1 MGSKSNLKNYL
12 QKYRWNNMTQYV
24 KIPKERVGVIIGPK
38 GETKKFIEDKTACQ
52 LDIDSESGKIDVT
65 CEGDSLKEF
74 RILETLKA
82 IGRGFSPEKALD
94 ILEDDMLMLEVIELS
109 DVANTPKEL
118 QRIKGR
124 IIGRS
129 GRTRELAETLIN
141 VKISV
146 YGKTVSILGYPEQNT
161 IIRTAIK
168 MLLDGAT
175 HGAVYKFLEKK
186 HQELMQ
192 SRLDSIEF
200 Y

>member
-1 MGSKSNLKNYL
+1 
-12 QKYRWNNMTQYV
+12 MTQYV
-24 KIPKERVGVIIGPK
+24 KIPKERVGVVIGPK
-38 GETKKFIEDKTACQ
+38 GETKTFLEDKTACQ
-52 LDIDSESGKIDVT
+52 LDIDSDSGKIDVT
-65 CEGDSLKEF
+65 CEDDPLKEF
-74 RILETLKA
+74 RILDTLKA
-82 IGRGFSPEKALD
+82 IGRGFSPEKSFQLLD
-94 ILEDDMLMLEVIELS
+94 DDMLMLEVIDLS
-109 DVANTPKEL
+109 DVATTPKEL
-118 QRIKGR
+118 QRVKGR

-186 HQELMQ
+186 HQELLQ
-192 SRLDSIEF
+192 TQLDSIE
-200 Y
+200 YH

>member
-1 MGSKSNLKNYL
+1 
-12 QKYRWNNMTQYV
+12 
-24 KIPKERVGVIIGPK
+24 
-38 GETKKFIEDKTACQ
+38 
-52 LDIDSESGKIDVT
+52 LDIDSDSGKIDVT

-74 RILETLKA
+74 RILETIKA
-82 IGRGFSPEKALD
+82 IGRGFSPGKALEL
-94 ILEDDMLMLEVIELS
+94 LEDEMLMLEIMDLS
-109 DVANTPKEL
+109 DVATTPKEL

-124 IIGRS
+124 VIGRN

-175 HGAVYKFLEKK
+175 HGVVYKFLEKK
-186 HQELMQ
+186 HQELLQ
-192 SRLDSIEF
+192 SQLDSIDF

>member
-1 MGSKSNLKNYL
+1 
-12 QKYRWNNMTQYV
+12 MTQYV
-24 KIPKERVGVIIGPK
+24 KIPKERIGVIIGPK
-38 GETKKFIEDKTACQ
+38 GETKKFIEEKISCH
-52 LDIDSESGKIDVT
+52 LEIDSESGKVDVT
-65 CEGDSLKEF
+65 CEGDPLKEF
-74 RILETLKA
+74 RILEALKA
-82 IGRGFSPEKALD
+82 IGRGFSPEKALE
-94 ILEDDMLMLEVIELS
+94 ILDDEMLMLEVIDLS
-109 DVANTPKEL
+109 DVASTPKEL

-124 IIGRS
+124 IIGRN

-186 HQELMQ
+186 HQELLRSQ
-192 SRLDSIEF
+192 LDSIDL

>member
-1 MGSKSNLKNYL
+1 
-12 QKYRWNNMTQYV
+12 MTQYV
-24 KIPKERVGVIIGPK
+24 KIPKDRIGVIIGPK

-52 LDIDSESGKIDVT
+52 MEIDSEDEKIDVT
-65 CEGDSLKEF
+65 CEEDSLKEF
-74 RILETLKA
+74 RVIETIKA
-82 IGRGFSPEKALD
+82 IGRGFSPENALRL
-94 ILEDDMLMLEVIELS
+94 LEDEMLMLEVIDLS
-109 DVANTPKEL
+109 DVATTPKEL

-124 IIGRS
+124 IIGRN

-161 IIRTAIK
+161 IVRTAVR

-186 HQELMQ
+186 HQELLR
-192 SRLDSIEF
+192 SRLDSIDL

>member
-1 MGSKSNLKNYL
+1 
-12 QKYRWNNMTQYV
+12 MTQYV
-24 KIPKERVGVIIGPK
+24 KIPQERVGVIIGPK
-38 GETKKFIEDKTACQ
+38 GETKKFIEDKTVCQ
-52 LDIDSESGKIDVT
+52 LDIDSDSGKIDVT

-82 IGRGFSPEKALD
+82 IGRGFSPEKALEL
-94 ILEDDMLMLEVIELS
+94 LEDEMLMLEIIDLS
-109 DVANTPKEL
+109 DVATTPKEL

-124 IIGRS
+124 IIGRN

-175 HGAVYKFLEKK
+175 HGVVYKFLEKK
-186 HQELMQ
+186 HQELLQ
-192 SRLDSIEF
+192 SQLDSIDF

>member
-1 MGSKSNLKNYL
+1 
-12 QKYRWNNMTQYV
+12 MTQYV
-24 KIPKERVGVIIGPK
+24 KIPHERVGVIIGPN
-38 GETKKFIEDKTACQ
+38 GELKKFIEDRTVCQ
-52 LDIDSESGKIDVT
+52 LDIDSDSGKIDVT

-82 IGRGFSPEKALD
+82 IGRGFSPEKALEL
-94 ILEDDMLMLEVIELS
+94 LEDEMLMLEIIDLS
-109 DVANTPKEL
+109 DVATTPKEL

-124 IIGRS
+124 IIGRN

-175 HGAVYKFLEKK
+175 HGVVYKFLEKK
-186 HQELMQ
+186 HQELLQ
-192 SRLDSIEF
+192 SQLDSIDF

>member
-1 MGSKSNLKNYL
+1 
-12 QKYRWNNMTQYV
+12 MTQYV
-24 KIPKERVGVIIGPK
+24 KIPKERIGVIIGPK
-38 GETKKFIEDKTACQ
+38 GETKKFIEDKTECQ
-52 LDIDSESGKIDVT
+52 LDIDSDSGKVDVT
-65 CEGDSLKEF
+65 CEGDPLKEF
-74 RILETLKA
+74 RVLEVLKA
-82 IGRGFSPEKALD
+82 IGRGFSPEKSFE
-94 ILEDDMLMLEVIELS
+94 IFDDEMLMLEVIDLS

-124 IIGRS
+124 IIGRN

-146 YGKTVSILGYPEQNT
+146 YGKTVSILGHPEQNT

-186 HQELMQ
+186 HQELLRSQ
-192 SRLDSIEF
+192 LDSIE
-200 Y
+200 YY

>member
-1 MGSKSNLKNYL
+1 
-12 QKYRWNNMTQYV
+12 MTQYL
-24 KIPKERVGVIIGPK
+24 KIPKERIGAIIGPK

-52 LDIDSESGKIDVT
+52 LDIDSDSGKIDIT
-65 CEGDSLKEF
+65 CEEDPLKEF

-82 IGRGFSPEKALD
+82 IGRGFSPEKALG
-94 ILEDDMLMLEVIELS
+94 ILEDDMLMLEIIDLS
-109 DVANTPKEL
+109 DVATTPKEL
-118 QRIKGR
+118 QRVKGR
-124 IIGRS
+124 IIGRG
-129 GRTRELAETLIN
+129 GRTRELAESLIN

-186 HQELMQ
+186 HQELLHSQ
-192 SRLDSIEF
+192 LDSIE
-200 Y
+200 YY

>member
-1 MGSKSNLKNYL
+1 
-12 QKYRWNNMTQYV
+12 MTQYL
-24 KIPKERVGVIIGPK
+24 KIPKERIGAIIGPK
-38 GETKKFIEDKTACQ
+38 GETKKFIEDKTTCQ

-65 CEGDSLKEF
+65 CEGDPLKEF
-74 RILETLKA
+74 RVLETLKA
-82 IGRGFSPEKALD
+82 IGRGFSPEKALE
-94 ILEDDMLMLEVIELS
+94 ILEDDMLTLEVIDLS
-109 DVANTPKEL
+109 DVATTPKEL
-118 QRIKGR
+118 QRVKGR
-124 IIGRS
+124 IIGRN
-129 GRTRELAETLIN
+129 GRTRELAESLIN

-186 HQELMQ
+186 HQELLHSQ
-192 SRLDSIEF
+192 LDSIDF

>member
-1 MGSKSNLKNYL
+1 
-12 QKYRWNNMTQYV
+12 MTQYL
-24 KIPKERVGVIIGPK
+24 KIPKERIGAIIGPK

-52 LDIDSESGKIDVT
+52 LDIDSDSGKIDIT
-65 CEGDSLKEF
+65 CGEDPLKEF

-82 IGRGFSPEKALD
+82 IGRGFSPEKALG
-94 ILEDDMLMLEVIELS
+94 ILEDDMLMLEIIDLS
-109 DVANTPKEL
+109 DVATTPKEL
-118 QRIKGR
+118 QRVKGR
-124 IIGRS
+124 IIGRG
-129 GRTRELAETLIN
+129 GRTRELAESLIN

-186 HQELMQ
+186 HQELLHSQ
-192 SRLDSIEF
+192 LDSIE
-200 Y
+200 YY

>member
-1 MGSKSNLKNYL
+1 
-12 QKYRWNNMTQYV
+12 MTQYV

-38 GETKKFIEDKTACQ
+38 GETKKLIEDKTACQ
-52 LDIDSESGKIDVT
+52 LEIDSESGKVDIT
-65 CEGDSLKEF
+65 CEEDPLKEF
-74 RILETLKA
+74 RVLETIKA
-82 IGRGFSPEKALD
+82 IGRGFSPEKALEL
-94 ILEDDMLMLEVIELS
+94 LEDEMLMLEVIDLS
-109 DVANTPKEL
+109 DVATTPKEL

-146 YGKTVSILGYPEQNT
+146 YGKTVSILGHPEQNT
-161 IIRTAIK
+161 IIRTAIR

-175 HGAVYKFLEKK
+175 HGVVYKFLEKK
-186 HQELMQ
+186 HQELLQ
-192 SRLDSIEF
+192 SQLDSVDF

>member
-1 MGSKSNLKNYL
+1 
-12 QKYRWNNMTQYV
+12 MTQYV
-24 KIPKERVGVIIGPK
+24 KIPKERVGVVIGPK
-38 GETKKFIEDKTACQ
+38 GETKNFLENKTSCQ
-52 LDIDSESGKIDVT
+52 LDIDSDGGKIDVT
-65 CEGDSLKEF
+65 CKDDPLKEF
-74 RILETLKA
+74 RILETIKA
-82 IGRGFSPEKALD
+82 IGRGFSPEKSFQLLD
-94 ILEDDMLMLEVIELS
+94 DDMLMLEIIDLS

-124 IIGRS
+124 IIGRN

-186 HQELMQ
+186 HQELLQ
-192 SRLDSIEF
+192 SQLDSIE
-200 Y
+200 YR

>member
-1 MGSKSNLKNYL
+1 
-12 QKYRWNNMTQYV
+12 MTQYV
-24 KIPKERVGVIIGPK
+24 KIPKERVGVVIGPK
-38 GETKKFIEDKTACQ
+38 GETKTFLEDKTMCQ
-52 LDIDSESGKIDVT
+52 LDIDSDSGKIDVT
-65 CEGDSLKEF
+65 CEDDPLKEF

-82 IGRGFSPEKALD
+82 IGRGFSPEKSFQLLD
-94 ILEDDMLMLEVIELS
+94 DDMLMLEVIDLS
-109 DVANTPKEL
+109 DVATTPKEL
-118 QRIKGR
+118 QRVKGR

-186 HQELMQ
+186 HQELLQ
-192 SRLDSIEF
+192 TQLDSIE
-200 Y
+200 YH